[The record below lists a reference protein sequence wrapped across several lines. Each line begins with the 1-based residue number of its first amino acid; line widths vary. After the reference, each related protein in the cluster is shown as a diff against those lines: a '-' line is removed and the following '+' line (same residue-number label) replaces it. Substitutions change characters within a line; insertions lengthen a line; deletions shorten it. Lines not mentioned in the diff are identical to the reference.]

1 MKMQI
6 FRCEIRESET
16 NRIIENLGFF
26 DTEQEAE
33 DSAAA
38 WFVSR
43 PGEGDWCEFQIVKV
57 SAEATTYENEDF
69 HIDPDYG
76 EARPGERGY
85 MHPDH
90 EGKEPMKWE
99 D

>member
-26 DTEQEAE
+26 ESEWDAEEAAFCWFE
-33 DSAAA
+33 KHPIDS
-38 WFVSR
+38 
-43 PGEGDWCEFQIVKV
+43 DICEFQIIAYRADDGASVRD
-57 SAEATTYENEDF
+57 DF

-90 EGKEPMKWE
+90 EGKEPTKWE